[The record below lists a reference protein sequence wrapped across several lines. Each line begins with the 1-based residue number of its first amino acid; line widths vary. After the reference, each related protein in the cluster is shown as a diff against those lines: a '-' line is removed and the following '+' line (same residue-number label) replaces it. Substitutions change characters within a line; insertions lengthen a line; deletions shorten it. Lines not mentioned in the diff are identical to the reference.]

1 MIYYLQNQWRVLQM
15 TITNETQALLSNV
28 ILKVV
33 PYLNEKQKRLFLGI
47 IASEL
52 GHGGVAFV
60 KSVSHTARQT
70 IINGATEAGL
80 EATQDGPDSPQKTER
95 VRKPGGG
102 RKPLTEKYPDLHE
115 KIQSLIDKDTYG
127 NPENPLVW
135 TTWSL
140 RKIAE
145 QLLACFGYNIH
156 FTSVGKE
163 LDSMGYS
170 RQQNQKMC
178 QIGDQHPDRDAQFR
192 YINETAEQFLEAGNP
207 VISIDTKK
215 KENIGNFKNNGSEYR
230 PKGEPRR
237 VLDHDFPLPE
247 LGKVAPYGV
256 YVLNNNTGFINLGIS
271 HDTPEFAG
279 ESVRAWWN
287 TIGKNTFPNAK
298 RIYVTCDNGGS
309 NGSRIWLFKYYL
321 QEISNET
328 GLEIHVSH
336 FPPGTSKWNKIEHR
350 LFCYISKNWQ
360 GQPLIDIETVV
371 NLISSTTTKTGL
383 EVVCRVD
390 ANTYET
396 GLKITEEQKKTI
408 NITFVGPNEK
418 WNYIIKP
425 NE

>member
-1 MIYYLQNQWRVLQM
+1 MI
-15 TITNETQALLSNV
+15 ITNETQALLSNV
-28 ILKVV
+28 ILKVA

-47 IASEL
+47 IASEI
-52 GHGGVAFV
+52 GHGGIAFV
-60 KSVSHTARQT
+60 KSVSGVARQT
-70 IINGATEAGL
+70 IVNGADEAGL
-80 EATQDGPDSPQKTER
+80 DPVHDEANDQIMTDR
-95 VRKPGGG
+95 IRKPGAG

-127 NPENPLVW
+127 DPEKPLVW
-135 TTWSL
+135 TTWSV

-145 QLLACFGYNIH
+145 KLLECFGYNIH

-163 LDSMGYS
+163 LEAMGYS

-178 QIGDQHPDRDAQFR
+178 QIGNQHPDRDAQFR
-192 YINETAEQFLEAGNP
+192 YINDTAEQFLEAGVP

-230 PKGEPRR
+230 PKGNPRP

-247 LGKVAPYGV
+247 LGKVSPYGV
-256 YVLNNNTGFINLGIS
+256 YVLNNNTGFINLGVS

-279 ESVRAWWN
+279 ESVRVWWN
-287 TIGKNTFPNAK
+287 TIGKNTFPDAK
-298 RIYVTCDNGGS
+298 KLYVTCDNGGS
-309 NGSRIWLFKYYL
+309 NGSRIWLFKHYL
-321 QEISNET
+321 QNISNET

-383 EVVCRVD
+383 KVACTVD
-390 ANTYET
+390 SNSYET
-396 GLKITEEQKKTI
+396 GIKITTEQKENI
-408 NITFVGPNEK
+408 NITFIGPNEK
-418 WNYIIKP
+418 WNYIIRP

>member
-1 MIYYLQNQWRVLQM
+1 M

-80 EATQDGPDSPQKTER
+80 EATQDEPDSPQKTDR

>member
-1 MIYYLQNQWRVLQM
+1 
-15 TITNETQALLSNV
+15 
-28 ILKVV
+28 
-33 PYLNEKQKRLFLGI
+33 
-47 IASEL
+47 
-52 GHGGVAFV
+52 
-60 KSVSHTARQT
+60 
-70 IINGATEAGL
+70 
-80 EATQDGPDSPQKTER
+80 
-95 VRKPGGG
+95 
-102 RKPLTEKYPDLHE
+102 
-115 KIQSLIDKDTYG
+115 
-127 NPENPLVW
+127 
-135 TTWSL
+135 
-140 RKIAE
+140 
-145 QLLACFGYNIH
+145 
-156 FTSVGKE
+156 
-163 LDSMGYS
+163 MGYS

-192 YINETAEQFLEAGNP
+192 YISETAEQFLKAGDP

-230 PKGEPRR
+230 PKGNPRQ

-279 ESVRAWWN
+279 ASVRAWWN
-287 TIGKNTFPNAK
+287 AIGKNTFPDAK
-298 RIYVTCDNGGS
+298 RIYITCDNGGS
-309 NGSRIWLFKYYL
+309 NGSRIWLFKHYL
-321 QEISNET
+321 QNISNET

-383 EVVCRVD
+383 EVVCKVD
-390 ANTYET
+390 PNTYET
-396 GLKITEEQKKTI
+396 GLKITEDQKEII

-418 WNYIIKP
+418 WNYIIRP

>member
-1 MIYYLQNQWRVLQM
+1 M

>member
-1 MIYYLQNQWRVLQM
+1 MNINV
-15 TITNETQALLSNV
+15 ETQTILSS
-28 ILKVV
+28 IIPKIV
-33 PYLNEKQKRLFLGI
+33 PFLNEKQKRLFLGI
-47 IASEL
+47 IATEL
-52 GHGGVAFV
+52 GHGGVAFIN
-60 KSVSHTARQT
+60 SVSGVARQT
-70 IINGATEAGL
+70 IISGASEADTDKHQVSS
-80 EATQDGPDSPQKTER
+80 ENDKNHDR
-95 VRKPGGG
+95 IRKPGAG
-102 RKPLTEKYPDLHE
+102 RKPLTDKYPDLHE
-115 KIQSLIDKDTYG
+115 KIQSLIDRDTYG
-127 NPENPLVW
+127 NPESPLVW
-135 TTWSL
+135 TTWSV

-145 QLLACFGYNIH
+145 ELLSCFGYNIH

-163 LDSMGYS
+163 LDAMGYS

-192 YINETAEQFLEAGNP
+192 YINDTSESYLEVGEP

-230 PKGEPRR
+230 PKGDPRH

-256 YVLNNNTGFINLGIS
+256 YVLNNNTGFINLGTS

-279 ESVRAWWN
+279 ESVHLWWN
-287 TIGKNTFPNAK
+287 TVGKNTFPNAK
-298 RIYVTCDNGGS
+298 RIYITCDNGGS
-309 NGSRIWLFKYYL
+309 NGSRIWLFKHYL
-321 QEISNET
+321 QKIANET
-328 GLEIHVSH
+328 GLEIQVSH

-360 GQPLIDIETVV
+360 GQPLVDIETVV
-371 NLISSTTTKTGL
+371 NLISSTTTKNGL
-383 EVVCRVD
+383 KVICKVD
-390 ANTYET
+390 ANIYET
-396 GLKITEEQKKTI
+396 GIKITEEQKENL

>member
-1 MIYYLQNQWRVLQM
+1 MEIPRN
-15 TITNETQALLSNV
+15 
-28 ILKVV
+28 
-33 PYLNEKQKRLFLGI
+33 LF
-47 IASEL
+47 
-52 GHGGVAFV
+52 
-60 KSVSHTARQT
+60 
-70 IINGATEAGL
+70 
-80 EATQDGPDSPQKTER
+80 
-95 VRKPGGG
+95 
-102 RKPLTEKYPDLHE
+102 
-115 KIQSLIDKDTYG
+115 
-127 NPENPLVW
+127 
-135 TTWSL
+135 
-140 RKIAE
+140 
-145 QLLACFGYNIH
+145 ACFGYNIH

-163 LDSMGYS
+163 LDAMGYS

-178 QIGDQHPDRDAQFR
+178 QVGNQHPDRDAQFR
-192 YINETAEQFLEAGNP
+192 YINDTAEQFLEAGAP

-230 PKGEPRR
+230 PKGNPRH

-279 ESVRAWWN
+279 ESVHVWWN
-287 TIGKNTFPNAK
+287 TIGKNTFPDAK
-298 RIYVTCDNGGS
+298 KIYVTCDNGGS
-309 NGSRIWLFKYYL
+309 NGSRIWLFKHYL
-321 QEISNET
+321 QNISNET

-383 EVVCRVD
+383 EVVCTVD
-390 ANTYET
+390 SNTYET
-396 GLKITEEQKKTI
+396 GIKITQEQKENI
-408 NITFVGPNEK
+408 NIAFVGPNEK
-418 WNYIIKP
+418 WNYIIRP

>member
-1 MIYYLQNQWRVLQM
+1 MQNQWRVLQM
-15 TITNETQALLSNV
+15 TINNETQSLLSKV
-28 ILKVV
+28 IMKVV

-60 KSVSHTARQT
+60 NSVSGTARQT
-70 IINGATEAGL
+70 IINGAVEAEKNLTQDEAGSL
-80 EATQDGPDSPQKTER
+80 QKANR
-95 VRKPGGG
+95 VRKPGAG
-102 RKPLTEKYPDLHE
+102 RKRLTEKYPDLHE

-127 NPENPLVW
+127 NPESPLMW
-135 TTWSL
+135 TTWSV

-145 QLLACFGYNIH
+145 QLLACFGYEVH
-156 FTSVGKE
+156 FTSIGKE
-163 LDSMGYS
+163 LDAMGYS

-192 YINETAEQFLEAGNP
+192 YINKTAEQFLEAGDP

-287 TIGKNTFPNAK
+287 VIGENTFPDAK

-309 NGSRIWLFKYYL
+309 NGSRIWLFKHYL
-321 QEISNET
+321 QELSNET

-383 EVVCRVD
+383 EVVCKVD

-396 GLKITEEQKKTI
+396 GLKITEEQKKSI
-408 NITFVGPNEK
+408 NISFVGPNEK

>member
-1 MIYYLQNQWRVLQM
+1 MEVLQM

-192 YINETAEQFLEAGNP
+192 YINETAEQFPEAGNP